1 MLNKRGGVLIFKF
14 LSTNNDFTKIA
25 SINLFSRLGDR
36 LFYISMLNCA
46 ALVSQSTL
54 AITLVSFSETIPLLL
69 SFLLGSVSDR
79 QKNKSRILIKNSIIR
94 CLIYVTIGLIFYHST
109 NFLIILLV
117 SILNLISG
125 ILGNYSSAL
134 ITPFT
139 KILVNNNDMEKAQG
153 IIAMTSELINA
164 FSTLMGSI
172 LIIFFLNS
180 TIAFINAFIFLI
192 VSLLFVLIRSTLNS
206 NEKKIMINRENISI
220 FETIRN
226 NFFRLFNNKELFD
239 ELFQLS
245 LLNGFFGGLTPIFV
259 LSLQKNNINSATRP
273 IMIALLSVVI
283 TLGMI
288 IGNFYSSRLLRNR
301 SNATVNKFSNILII
315 FIGIG
320 LIFNN
325 MIFVLCISSI
335 LAFNLGIVSPRFTS
349 KIINFYSI
357 ENLGGIIT
365 TVNSLLL
372 LTPPITAIVF
382 PSISNVSLYLV
393 YIMFIV
399 YGLFLI
405 VMSKV
410 ILKDR

>member
-1 MLNKRGGVLIFKF
+1 
-14 LSTNNDFTKIA
+14 
-25 SINLFSRLGDR
+25 
-36 LFYISMLNCA
+36 
-46 ALVSQSTL
+46 
-54 AITLVSFSETIPLLL
+54 
-69 SFLLGSVSDR
+69 
-79 QKNKSRILIKNSIIR
+79 
-94 CLIYVTIGLIFYHST
+94 
-109 NFLIILLV
+109 
-117 SILNLISG
+117 
-125 ILGNYSSAL
+125 
-134 ITPFT
+134 
-139 KILVNNNDMEKAQG
+139 
-153 IIAMTSELINA
+153 
-164 FSTLMGSI
+164 
-172 LIIFFLNS
+172 
-180 TIAFINAFIFLI
+180 
-192 VSLLFVLIRSTLNS
+192 
-206 NEKKIMINRENISI
+206 
-220 FETIRN
+220 
-226 NFFRLFNNKELFD
+226 
-239 ELFQLS
+239 
-245 LLNGFFGGLTPIFV
+245 
-259 LSLQKNNINSATRP
+259 
-273 IMIALLSVVI
+273 MIALLSVVI
-283 TLGMI
+283 TLGII

>member
-1 MLNKRGGVLIFKF
+1 
-14 LSTNNDFTKIA
+14 
-25 SINLFSRLGDR
+25 
-36 LFYISMLNCA
+36 
-46 ALVSQSTL
+46 
-54 AITLVSFSETIPLLL
+54 
-69 SFLLGSVSDR
+69 
-79 QKNKSRILIKNSIIR
+79 
-94 CLIYVTIGLIFYHST
+94 
-109 NFLIILLV
+109 
-117 SILNLISG
+117 
-125 ILGNYSSAL
+125 
-134 ITPFT
+134 
-139 KILVNNNDMEKAQG
+139 MEKAQG

-172 LIIFFLNS
+172 LIMFFLSS

-220 FETIRN
+220 LETIKN

-259 LSLQKNNINSATRP
+259 LSLQKNNINSSIRP
-273 IMIALLSVVI
+273 IMIALLSIVI

-288 IGNFYSSRLLRNR
+288 IGNFYSSRLLRNH
-301 SNATVNKFSNILII
+301 SNATINKFSNILII

-382 PSISNVSLYLV
+382 PSISNISLYLV

-405 VMSKV
+405 VISKV